1 LVALEHVALE
11 EGSLKMSRDN
21 VPHMGRWVG
30 GSERAARIDVRK
42 LASGQK
48 AIDDFMR
55 MMTGASVLEHL
66 KPKPLKINKEK
77 KG

>member
-1 LVALEHVALE
+1 
-11 EGSLKMSRDN
+11 
-21 VPHMGRWVG
+21 MGRWVG